1 MAEHVAAQFFN
12 ELRQRIAFEDVVQ
25 TLRLI
30 VEEFTMTVPE
40 ILDMTDGLLDS
51 MQEVVDGAY
60 YLII

>member
-1 MAEHVAAQFFN
+1 MAEHVAARFFN

-30 VEEFTMTVPE
+30 VEGFTTTVPE
-40 ILDMTDGLLDS
+40 ILDVTDGLLNR
-51 MQEVVDGAY
+51 MQEVVDSAH